1 MRRKRGRYAF
11 RIFTWVLLAAVLMS
25 GCGGSEGTGQRQIA
39 SVENP
44 VETEDAGEREKK
56 ETSVE
61 DGNDAGEAVA
71 MGRFVERAADLSDRL
86 SGEGNRLFLRQD
98 GGLLITDQTRDF
110 VVSEDGGETWETERE
125 EWHGRLLDEGAYIL
139 DMAYGAD
146 RMAAVDRK
154 SVV

>member
-86 SGEGNRLFLRQD
+86 SGKETGYSCDRTEGC
-98 GGLLITDQTRDF
+98 
-110 VVSEDGGETWETERE
+110 
-125 EWHGRLLDEGAYIL
+125 
-139 DMAYGAD
+139 
-146 RMAAVDRK
+146 
-154 SVV
+154 